1 MTFLGKLFTIYS
13 MTLAKNVQLNTGALT
28 DIVNRTQTYFD
39 EGMLSSGVFIDLK
52 KAFDTLTHGFV
63 LLQKLHRYGVRGIIN
78 DWFHS
83 YLTDRVKSTKIC
95 SDVSTKIATACGVP
109 QGSVLGPLLFLLYV
123 NYLYRSSEKK
133 KPTFLLFASF

>member
-1 MTFLGKLFTIYS
+1 MTFLGKFFTIHS
-13 MTLAKNVQLNTGALT
+13 MTLAKNVQLNTDALT

-39 EGMLSSGVFIDLK
+39 EGMLSSGVFIDVK

-63 LLQKLHRYGVRGIIN
+63 PLQKLHRYGVRGIIN

-133 KPTFLLFASF
+133 PTFLLFASF

>member
-1 MTFLGKLFTIYS
+1 
-13 MTLAKNVQLNTGALT
+13 
-28 DIVNRTQTYFD
+28 
-39 EGMLSSGVFIDLK
+39 MLSCGVFIDLK

-63 LLQKLHRYGVRGIIN
+63 LLQKLHRYGVRGIID

-109 QGSVLGPLLFLLYV
+109 QGSVLGPLLFLLNV
-123 NYLYRSSEKK
+123 NDLYRSSEKNQRFTYLS
-133 KPTFLLFASF
+133 PSETQFR